1 MESLSLVGRK
11 DPTVAGGVDTSCRQP
26 LAFARSFFDKA
37 KKGVKMRVALAAV
50 LGVLWL
56 SGVGGAFELDRG
68 EKASAGE
75 IHFLTSEGKLE
86 RGFRCAVQDPTAE
99 EAARVAEEIAQ
110 FGTGFFSTEQ
120 AAAIQIPVRWHVV
133 RSGTATG
140 QGNIP
145 DSMIQAQIT
154 VLNQAY
160 TGSGFQFYL
169 ASIDRTTNS
178 KWYTGCYG
186 SQERKMKQALAIDPA
201 NNLNIYSCKPS
212 NGILGYAYFPNSY
225 SESSYLHGVV
235 LLDQSLPGGSAAPY
249 NLGDTA
255 VHEVG
260 HYLGLYHTFQGGCT
274 GNGDY
279 VSDTPAE
286 ASAAYGCPAGRDTC
300 SGGGPDPI
308 YNFMDYTDDAC
319 MVEFTSGQVTRMHQM
334 TSTYRPSLYY

>member
-1 MESLSLVGRK
+1 MRQVLSI
-11 DPTVAGGVDTSCRQP
+11 A
-26 LAFARSFFDKA
+26 
-37 KKGVKMRVALAAV
+37 
-50 LGVLWL
+50 LGVVL
-56 SGVGGAFELDRG
+56 SATVLPAQEVFRGGNGL
-68 EKASAGE
+68 AGDV
-75 IHFLTSEGKLE
+75 HFLTADGKLQ
-86 RGFRCAVQDPTAE
+86 RGLRCAVLDPTPE
-99 EAARVAEEIAQ
+99 EAALVEEEIARS
-110 FGTGFFSTEQ
+110 GVSFFSTEQ
-120 AAAIQIPVRWHVV
+120 ASAIQIPVRWHVI
-133 RSGTATG
+133 RSGTSVS

-145 DSMIQAQIT
+145 DSMIQEQIR

-160 TGSGFQFYL
+160 SGTGFQFYL
-169 ASIDRTTNS
+169 ASIDRTTDS
-178 KWYTGCYG
+178 RWYTGCYG

-212 NGILGYAYFPNSY
+212 GGILGYATFPNSY

-255 VHEVG
+255 THEVG

-300 SGGGPDPI
+300 AGGGPDPI

-319 MVEFTSGQVTRMHQM
+319 MYQFTSGQINRMHQM
-334 TSTYRPSLYY
+334 TSTYRPSIYY